1 VAAGLIRK
9 EEIGRRRR
17 CSEAPAAYPSRVL
30 RPLTP
35 TQRVVDLLIAG
46 AYVLVFAVFFI
57 RAYSYTG
64 SPLILLVVVLLGGA
78 LALRRWSPGLALAAA
93 WAGAIAQMLAG
104 DNADLYDAA
113 IPPIVYACAVY
124 GTRAVRWAA
133 FSSSLVGAGIA
144 GAYTARSSFATAIG
158 GSVIDLQNALDS
170 FGVVAALTA
179 VTLLLAWTLGLL
191 VRTAQRSRRNRQEA
205 DEAGERVAAEQE
217 RTRIARDMHDVVAHS
232 LAVVIAQSD
241 GARLLRRTDPE
252 AVDEALETIG
262 SVSRAALADVRVLLQ
277 QLRYEGTTS
286 VQPGLADLGTLLDQF
301 RSSGL
306 RVDLR
311 QEGDVAVG
319 TAAQL
324 AAFRIVQESLTNA
337 LRHGDL
343 EQPATVSLAR
353 TPHGLE
359 VEVVSALDPAR
370 PPRPS
375 PGGHGLIGMRERAA
389 AVQGDLR
396 AGPDGDRFRV
406 RAFLP
411 VAGTGAIT
419 LPDGMVLR

>member
-1 VAAGLIRK
+1 MF
-9 EEIGRRRR
+9 
-17 CSEAPAAYPSRVL
+17 
-30 RPLTP
+30 RPLTQ
-35 TQRVVDLLIAG
+35 TQKIVDGTIA
-46 AYVLVFAVFFI
+46 LVFVLLFEAFSL
-57 RAYSYTG
+57 RG
-64 SPLILLVVVLLGGA
+64 SIEIPGSTAAILLLGAA
-78 LALRRWSPGLALAAA
+78 LAVRRWSPILALVGA
-93 WAGAIAQMLAG
+93 WAGAVAQMLAS
-104 DNADLYDAA
+104 DSPNLYDAA
-113 IPPIVYACAVY
+113 IPALVYACAAY
-124 GTRAVRWAA
+124 GTRPVRWAA
-133 FSSSLVGAGIA
+133 FTSSLVGAGIA
-144 GAYTARSSFATAIG
+144 GVFVGRYSFINAIT
-158 GSVIDLQNALDS
+158 GSISDLPSAVNA
-170 FGVVAALTA
+170 FAVVGALTA

-191 VRTAQRSRRNRQEA
+191 VATAQRSRRNRQEA
-205 DEAGERVAAEQE
+205 DAAGEQVAAEQE

-262 SVSRAALADVRVLLQ
+262 STARAALADVRVLLQ

-286 VQPGLADLGTLLDQF
+286 VQPGLADLDTLFAQF
-301 RSSGL
+301 RGSGL
-306 RVDLR
+306 VVDVHRDDDL
-311 QEGDVAVG
+311 GGLG
-319 TAAQL
+319 TATQL

-343 EQPATVSLAR
+343 EQPATVVMTR

-359 VEVVSALDPAR
+359 VETVNVIDLGR

-375 PGGHGLIGMRERAA
+375 PGGHGLIGMRERAG

-411 VAGTGAIT
+411 TSATAAIE
-419 LPDGMVLR
+419 VVR

>member
-1 VAAGLIRK
+1 MF
-9 EEIGRRRR
+9 
-17 CSEAPAAYPSRVL
+17 
-30 RPLTP
+30 RPISP
-35 TQRVVDLLIAG
+35 TQRVVDVVIA
-46 AYVLVFAVFFI
+46 
-57 RAYSYTG
+57 
-64 SPLILLVVVLLGGA
+64 VVCVLLFGLLSVRGVGLQVVPGSTAAIVLLCAA
-78 LALRRWSPGLALAAA
+78 LAVRRWSPPLALIGA
-93 WAGAIAQMLAG
+93 WVGAVAQMAAL
-104 DNADLYDAA
+104 DSPNLYDAM
-113 IPPIVYACAVY
+113 IPALVYAASAY

-133 FSSSLVGAGIA
+133 FTSSLVGAGIA
-144 GAYTARSSFATAIG
+144 GVYVARYRFMDAIT
-158 GSVIDLQNALDS
+158 GSVGSLPDAVNA
-170 FGVVAALTA
+170 FAVVGALTA

-191 VRTAQRSRRNRQEA
+191 VSTARRSRRNRQEA
-205 DEAGERVAAEQE
+205 DEAGQQVAAEQE

-286 VQPGLADLGTLLDQF
+286 VQPGLADLDALVRQF
-301 RSSGL
+301 RGSGL
-306 RVDLR
+306 EVDLR
-311 QEGDVAVG
+311 RGDDLAALG
-319 TAAQL
+319 TATQL

-343 EQPATVSLAR
+343 ARPASVALTR

-359 VEVVSALDPAR
+359 VEVVNAVDPAR

-375 PGGHGLIGMRERAA
+375 PGGHGLIGMRERAG

-411 VAGTGAIT
+411 ASATAAIPLVPVGGAA
-419 LPDGMVLR
+419 

>member
-1 VAAGLIRK
+1 MF
-9 EEIGRRRR
+9 
-17 CSEAPAAYPSRVL
+17 
-30 RPLTP
+30 RPISQ
-35 TQRVVDLLIAG
+35 TQKVVDLVIAI
-46 AYVLVFAVFFI
+46 AFVLVFALFFV
-57 RAYSYTG
+57 RAYTVTS
-64 SPLILLVVVLLGGA
+64 SPVILLVVVALGGA
-78 LALRRWSPGLALAAA
+78 LALRRWSPPLALTAA
-93 WAGAIAQMLAG
+93 WIGAIAQMIAG
-104 DNADLYDAA
+104 DTPNLYDAA

-124 GTRAVRWAA
+124 GTRAARWAA

-144 GAYTARSSFATAIG
+144 GVYTARYTFFGAVRG
-158 GSVIDLQNALDS
+158 DLGDVQETLRV
-170 FGVVAALTA
+170 FGIVGALTA
-179 VTLLLAWTLGLL
+179 VTLLLAWTLGVL

-205 DEAGERVAAEQE
+205 DAAGEQVAAEQE

-262 SVSRAALADVRVLLQ
+262 STARAALADVRVLLQ

-286 VQPGLADLGTLLDQF
+286 VQPGLADLDTLFAQF
-301 RSSGL
+301 QGSGL
-306 RVDLR
+306 EVDVVRDPDL
-311 QEGDVAVG
+311 GGLG
-319 TAAQL
+319 TAVQL

-343 EQPATVSLAR
+343 TRPASVVLTR

-359 VEVVSALDPAR
+359 VEVVNAVDPSR
-370 PPRPS
+370 PPRTS
-375 PGGHGLIGMRERAA
+375 PGGHGLIGMRERAG

-411 VAGTGAIT
+411 VGATAGPTAAGSDASRSDGSAEPPGTVPIQTAGA
-419 LPDGMVLR
+419 R

>member
-1 VAAGLIRK
+1 M
-9 EEIGRRRR
+9 
-17 CSEAPAAYPSRVL
+17 L
-30 RPLTP
+30 RPITP
-35 TQRVVDLLIAG
+35 TQRTVDLLIAG
-46 AYVLVFAVFFI
+46 AYFVVFGLLSLRGYSSSGTVLE
-57 RAYSYTG
+57 
-64 SPLILLVVVLLGGA
+64 LLVALAFAGA
-78 LALRRWSPGLALAAA
+78 LALRRWAPALALALA
-93 WAGAIAQMLAG
+93 WAGAAIQMVNAQDASL
-104 DNADLYDAA
+104 LDAA
-113 IPPIVYACAVY
+113 IPPIIYACAAY

-133 FSSSLVGAGIA
+133 FTSALVGAAIA
-144 GAYTARSSFATAIG
+144 GAFTARYAFADAISGSGTDFQTVLGSF
-158 GSVIDLQNALDS
+158 GSVGL
-170 FGVVAALTA
+170 LTA
-179 VTLLLAWTLGLL
+179 VTLLLAWTLGVL
-191 VRTAQRSRRNRQEA
+191 VATAQRSRRNREEA
-205 DEAGERVAAEQE
+205 DEAGQQVAAEQE

-286 VQPGLADLGTLLDQF
+286 VQPGLGDLDALLDQF

-306 RVDLR
+306 RVELRRDGDL
-311 QEGDVAVG
+311 EAIG

-343 EQPATVSLAR
+343 ERPVSALLAR

-359 VEVVSALDPAR
+359 IEVLSTIDADR
-370 PPRPS
+370 PPRPTTS
-375 PGGHGLIGMRERAA
+375 GHGLIGMRERAA

-396 AGPDGDRFRV
+396 AGPDGERFRV

-411 VAGTGAIT
+411 AAATAAIPVVT
-419 LPDGMVLR
+419 R